1 MWKKWIRRVFI
12 FCQLT
17 LAIYFSAT
25 AIRSWNEYPIV
36 TSGMLTCHWF
46 FQTLI
51 FLTVVGLR
59 SIMEVP
65 FPAVSICYQ
74 IDSWKWPGIIKAMIK
89 ADETNII
96 EQLYLN
102 DTFLFRSMKDQ
113 LQMGIL
119 GFKKS
124 QKYER
129 LKGKTTLRLGE
140 TILAEDIIDLG
151 KLMHFICFIMSN
163 ALDIRNFLEPI
174 EKEYLRHQFI
184 KSSNVNFKEF
194 MCNWYS
200 MNWNAT
206 ILCNAWNNNQSDLK
220 QKWTEECFGSTECLQ
235 IPYQLRKTY
244 IRMHLFKTYI
254 NKQNIYDYYI
264 SKNLV
269 MVTRFEKI
277 KLLNE
282 AIGGGDNIS
291 VFDAWSMLN
300 GDLKEIDGIKLDVI
314 DRQDLDVDTLESFS
328 NLFDQPKIHGNRYVH
343 KYNVRD
349 S

>member
-36 TSGMLTCHWF
+36 TSGKLTCHWF

-129 LKGKTTLRLGE
+129 LKVKRYQVKRCQVKRYQGRDGGKNKS
-140 TILAEDIIDLG
+140 A
-151 KLMHFICFIMSN
+151 SN
-163 ALDIRNFLEPI
+163 WFLSTPEIGRFFTPHDFNFNTDGL
-174 EKEYLRHQFI
+174 L
-184 KSSNVNFKEF
+184 
-194 MCNWYS
+194 
-200 MNWNAT
+200 
-206 ILCNAWNNNQSDLK
+206 
-220 QKWTEECFGSTECLQ
+220 LQ
-235 IPYQLRKTY
+235 NY
-244 IRMHLFKTYI
+244 
-254 NKQNIYDYYI
+254 
-264 SKNLV
+264 
-269 MVTRFEKI
+269 
-277 KLLNE
+277 
-282 AIGGGDNIS
+282 
-291 VFDAWSMLN
+291 
-300 GDLKEIDGIKLDVI
+300 
-314 DRQDLDVDTLESFS
+314 
-328 NLFDQPKIHGNRYVH
+328 
-343 KYNVRD
+343 
-349 S
+349 